1 MQKLH
6 TISTYNSLLS
16 AKPQMM
22 KLWQIISQARCYMI
36 NICESTAVRLFC
48 DTFFQNINIKQ
59 IGMLIVQ
66 QCIVFLSLILMEAF
80 LYTVHFLKQTELEWL
95 NRQQLSKRSFI

>member
-22 KLWQIISQARCYMI
+22 KLWQIISKARCYMI
-36 NICESTAVRLFC
+36 NICGST
-48 DTFFQNINIKQ
+48 T
-59 IGMLIVQ
+59 GET
-66 QCIVFLSLILMEAF
+66 ILWYILPE
-80 LYTVHFLKQTELEWL
+80 H
-95 NRQQLSKRSFI
+95 